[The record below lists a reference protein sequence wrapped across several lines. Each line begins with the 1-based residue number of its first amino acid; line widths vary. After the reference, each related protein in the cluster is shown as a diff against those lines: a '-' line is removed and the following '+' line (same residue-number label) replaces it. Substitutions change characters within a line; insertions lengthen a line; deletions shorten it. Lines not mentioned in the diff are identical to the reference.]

1 VEIASRIGGIQF
13 GRLEAYCYV
22 SRHVWTDSTLS
33 SVHMPCRPV
42 VGRSA
47 GCAIGRRRKPLSR
60 CSADGQQGEGAYR
73 HGADLIVGLEGN
85 EWPELFPS
93 HARIHGCS
101 CVTALSNITTF
112 LGLHARRAS
121 TSHTRRTAGQRYLSA
136 LQARVRCFLH
146 LHPRPLC

>member
-1 VEIASRIGGIQF
+1 VDIASRIGGIQF

-22 SRHVWTDSTLS
+22 SRHAWTDSTLS
-33 SVHMPCRPV
+33 SVHMPCRPA

-47 GCAIGRRRKPLSR
+47 GCAIGRGRKPLSR
-60 CSADGQQGEGAYR
+60 CSADGQQGEGACR

-85 EWPELFPS
+85 EWPELSPS

-121 TSHTRRTAGQRYLSA
+121 TSHTRRTAGQRRLSA

-146 LHPRPLC
+146 LHPHPLC